1 MRHANQKQNNY
12 ADPFDTYKKAVT
24 KRKRKERYGNLAK
37 DILMTLGMGAVL
49 LFVLSSPQGT
59 RKVFKGL
66 KEGWNPR
73 TMRASLE
80 RLHTKK
86 LVSFK
91 ENPDGSFSVLLTEK
105 GQLKTREWEIETLR
119 IEPPRRWDNKWRIV
133 AFDIAEKRRKARQS
147 LHAMLKRLNF
157 HQLQK
162 SVFVHP
168 YPCEA
173 EIELIR
179 NIFHIPSQEIVCFI
193 AETIPHARALKE
205 KYELL

>member
-1 MRHANQKQNNY
+1 MKQTVPNV
-12 ADPFDTYKKAVT
+12 ADPFNAYREAVK
-24 KRKRKERYGNLAK
+24 KRKRKERFGNLAK
-37 DILMTLGMGAVL
+37 DILVTLATGAVL
-49 LFVLSSPQGT
+49 FFVLSSPHGT
-59 RKVFKGL
+59 RKVLKGL
-66 KEGWNPR
+66 KEGWNPKSI
-73 TMRASLE
+73 RASLE

-91 ENPDGSFSVLLTEK
+91 ENPDGSFSVLLTEE
-105 GQLKTREWEIETLR
+105 GQFKAREWELETLQ
-119 IEPPRRWDNKWRIV
+119 IDPPRRWDNKWRIV

-193 AETIPHARALKE
+193 AETIPHARTLKE